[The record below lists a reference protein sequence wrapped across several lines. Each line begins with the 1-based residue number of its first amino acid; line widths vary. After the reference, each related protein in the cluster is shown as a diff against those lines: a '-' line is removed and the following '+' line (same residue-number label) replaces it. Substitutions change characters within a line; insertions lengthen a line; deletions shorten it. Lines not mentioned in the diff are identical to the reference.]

1 MKKLLALILLAGALP
16 LTALASSPLE
26 GTWRIDWALTS
37 PDLLD
42 KYELKD
48 GYYSCQTC
56 APAFRVKADG
66 KDQPLSGFEGID
78 AISVSVK
85 NDYQL
90 RLLRKFKGAVV
101 ATEVLTVSDDGRHLK
116 GMTYAGPEQ
125 EESGSADNVRLGDPV
140 KGQHLISGVWIA
152 PGLRQSERD
161 STFSYRMVEGRL
173 ELKGEDGESYSAP
186 LDGSIVPLKGNPGA
200 NRVAVLKLSD
210 RVISTQQFKGNDL
223 VRTMQITVSSDGQLM
238 SLNFQQHESSG
249 NLIVRRVAPAR

>member
-1 MKKLLALILLAGALP
+1 MKTLLALTFLTGALP
-16 LTALASSPLE
+16 LTALASFPLE
-26 GTWRIDWALTS
+26 GTWRVDWAMTS

-48 GYYSCQTC
+48 GYYSCLTC

-66 KDQPLSGFEGID
+66 QDQPLSGVEGID
-78 AISVSVK
+78 SISVSVK

-90 RLLRKFKGAVV
+90 RLLRKLKGALVSS
-101 ATEVLTVSDDGRHLK
+101 EIMIVSDDGRHLK
-116 GMTYAGPEQ
+116 GMTYSGPEQ
-125 EESGSADNVRLGDPV
+125 EESGSADNVRLGNPA
-140 KGQHLISGVWIA
+140 KGQHLVSGVWVA

-161 STFSYRMVEGRL
+161 STLSYRMVEGRL

-210 RVISTQQFKGNDL
+210 RVISTQQFKDNDL

-238 SLNFQQHESSG
+238 SINFQEHEASG